1 MNGRFLPAF
10 FGLSVILFC
19 SSRTICFSENNSFYL
34 EDNLSL
40 VSPLPKRSSFENEMR
55 DSNRLAFSV
64 EKPGKFVSNDGTPV
78 IVEDKEGSNFDP
90 TSYYIINRVGFSYS
104 TKETVK
110 PNSFLKYDL
119 GYNLNL
125 ETGLKIDRWKIGL
138 LLNYQYNE
146 WDSSSHVHVDGSQQP
161 LRGDSKSI
169 GSLLNVGYFI
179 PLNSVLKFSFAELEL
194 GFYGSIGYG
203 WESMQGYY
211 LNPISLDRQD
221 IPQRDESNFAWLL
234 GSELSWRMSEQI
246 YLLLSYSY
254 FSKDYIPSHNLDLG
268 LEFGF

>member
-34 EDNLSL
+34 EDNFSL

-110 PNSFLKYDL
+110 PKSFLKYDL

-161 LRGDSKSI
+161 LCQ
-169 GSLLNVGYFI
+169 N
-179 PLNSVLKFSFAELEL
+179 LKFRQWF
-194 GFYGSIGYG
+194 
-203 WESMQGYY
+203 
-211 LNPISLDRQD
+211 LNPATWMYGIKCKTVSCDLT
-221 IPQRDESNFAWLL
+221 NFETKTDWARNKL
-234 GSELSWRMSEQI
+234 SE
-246 YLLLSYSY
+246 
-254 FSKDYIPSHNLDLG
+254 
-268 LEFGF
+268 